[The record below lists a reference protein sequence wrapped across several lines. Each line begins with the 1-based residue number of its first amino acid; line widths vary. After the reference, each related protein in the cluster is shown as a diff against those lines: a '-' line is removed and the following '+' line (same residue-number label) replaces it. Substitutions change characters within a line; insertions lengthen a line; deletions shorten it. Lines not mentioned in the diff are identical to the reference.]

1 MTISGFPSRSNPA
14 GHAGHREG
22 IALGATL
29 ATATWLWV
37 ALIDAASG
45 HPFHTFHVLGG
56 VLVFTL
62 FHFALN
68 IVLGSVL
75 VSVVH
80 DAAHMP
86 SAMFGLIF
94 CGILFECAMAMFTNI
109 LAAATLGP
117 TAWLALFGGSLLSA
131 AIAISILR
139 RGHPLGEY
147 LAQAEIE
154 N

>member
-1 MTISGFPSRSNPA
+1 VA
-14 GHAGHREG
+14 
-22 IALGATL
+22 L

-37 ALIDAASG
+37 ALIDAVSG

-62 FHFALN
+62 LHFALN
-68 IVLGSVL
+68 IILASVL

-80 DAAHMP
+80 DAARVP

-94 CGILFECAMAMFTNI
+94 CGILFECGMAMFTNI
-109 LAAATLGP
+109 LAAAALGP
-117 TAWLALFGGSLLSA
+117 TAWIALFGGSLLSA
-131 AIAISILR
+131 AIAITVLR

-147 LAQAEIE
+147 LAAAEVE